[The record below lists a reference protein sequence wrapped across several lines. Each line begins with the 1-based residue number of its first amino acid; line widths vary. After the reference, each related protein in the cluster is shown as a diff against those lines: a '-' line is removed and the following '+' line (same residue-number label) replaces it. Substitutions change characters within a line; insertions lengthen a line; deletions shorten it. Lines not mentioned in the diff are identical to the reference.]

1 MTDSCSAVL
10 VVQIKKDDEMIFWK
24 GINFT
29 EFALVRRKWQ
39 DVYVTVNLQDIFKNK
54 MNLKSSDFEVF
65 IWNPHKENFLIS
77 DIQIWLRPGNPYR
90 YSLFREI

>member
-1 MTDSCSAVL
+1 MDSCSAVL

-29 EFALVRRKWQ
+29 EFALVRGKWQ
-39 DVYVTVNLQDIFKNK
+39 DVYVTVNLQGILKNK
-54 MNLKSSDFEVF
+54 MDIKSYDFKAF

-77 DIQIWLRPGNPYR
+77 DMQVWLRPGNPYR
-90 YSLFREI
+90 YSLFSEI